1 MRDIICIST
10 TDWDEIWG
18 SRQQIMSR
26 LAKLGNRILFVER
39 QVGPEHFL
47 RDHSLFRRKINF
59 EKPLRYLMNNI
70 WILNPG
76 VVLPGRYYS
85 NNSNNLSQLIL
96 SKRIQQYSGVLGFTS
111 PLLWIYPPHSYPI
124 IGMLNECLV
133 VYHCIDKFSAEQ
145 KGRKR
150 KIIESQEKQLLLSS
164 DCIFTHAKKLKEDLE
179 ELTDKPVHLLPSA
192 ADVELFQ
199 KEIKQ
204 NYELGRI
211 TKPKLG
217 VFGTFDGRIDSS
229 LLLSIAINKPEWQIF
244 LVGPVRPGVRL
255 KKQLVSQ
262 SNIHFIGSIKFQDLP
277 AYMQAM
283 DVLLLPYVRNKL
295 TEYINPL
302 KIYEYLA
309 IGKPV
314 VSVPIP
320 EIEFLKKWI
329 YFASESGQF
338 EQTIQSALG
347 ENDPSLVKERRIIA
361 QGHDWDKRI
370 IKIVNILAGY
380 GIQFDAKS

>member
-10 TDWDEIWG
+10 TDWNEIWG

-26 LAKLGNRILFVER
+26 LAKLGNKILFVER
-39 QVGPEHFL
+39 QVGPDHFL
-47 RDHSLFRRKINF
+47 RDHSLFRRKIF
-59 EKPLRYLMNNI
+59 LAKPLRYLMNNI

-76 VVLPGRYYS
+76 MVLPGRYYS
-85 NNSNNLSQLIL
+85 DKSNNFSQSFL
-96 SKRIQQYSGVLGFTS
+96 SKRIRKYSSILGFTS
-111 PLLWIYPPHSYPI
+111 PLLWIYPPHSYPL
-124 IGMLNECLV
+124 IGKFDECLV

-150 KIIESQEKQLLLSS
+150 KIIESQEKQLLISS
-164 DCIFTHAKKLKEDLE
+164 DCIFVHSKKLKGDLE
-179 ELTDKPVHLLPSA
+179 KLSHRPVHLLPSA
-192 ADVELFQ
+192 ADVNLFQ

-204 NYELGRI
+204 NHDLDRI

-229 LLLSIAINKPEWQIF
+229 LLLSIAIKKPEWQIY

-262 SNIHFIGSIKFQDLP
+262 SNIHFVGSKRIQELP
-277 AYMQAM
+277 SYMQAM
-283 DVLLLPYVRNKL
+283 DVLLLPYVLNEL

-309 IGKPV
+309 VGKPI
-314 VSVPIP
+314 VSVPLP
-320 EIEFLKKWI
+320 EIEFLKEWI
-329 YFASESGQF
+329 FFANEPGQF
-338 EQTIQSALG
+338 VQIIQSSLG
-347 ENDPSLVKERRIIA
+347 ENDLKLVNERRTIA
-361 QGHDWDKRI
+361 HEHDWDKRI
-370 IKIVNILAGY
+370 EKIVEILIGY
-380 GIQFDAKS
+380 GIQINAKS